1 MAAPRM
7 LVEPVLNEAITFG
20 TRATWLAFAA
30 VPRSTMDVMPDPP
43 GVIIAQFSR
52 GSMAIDGLGPVLTGR
67 VFEPEIVEQLLGMF
81 GLEPPMVHTRLGG
94 FVDRSKTVAI
104 FEDEYAT
111 TARCV
116 SEFTPMANGAGDGEL
131 PVGFDGSA
139 TVETPCVCKF
149 TMDSE
154 LSALLTTAAT
164 CKISSTP
171 MLVGEFP
178 TGTLLD
184 TELVSTFSKLT
195 LPEPWLRT
203 AAIPSEVSKATATGC
218 VPTVMGALAEVGTSA
233 AEGEIA
239 TLTKAVDGE
248 PLGTSEF

>member
-1 MAAPRM
+1 M
-7 LVEPVLNEAITFG
+7 E
-20 TRATWLAFAA
+20 
-30 VPRSTMDVMPDPP
+30 VMPEPP
-43 GVIIAQFSR
+43 GVIIAQFSC

-81 GLEPPMVHTRLGG
+81 GLEPPIVHTKLGG
-94 FVDRSKTVAI
+94 FVERSKTVAI
-104 FEDEYAT
+104 FDDAYAI

-116 SEFTPMANGAGDGEL
+116 SEFTPIANGEGEGEL

-139 TVETPCVCKF
+139 TGGDTVPFCRF
-149 TMDSE
+149 TIDRE
-154 LSALLTTAAT
+154 LSALFTTAAM

-178 TGTLLD
+178 TGKVPD
-184 TELVSTFSKLT
+184 TELLSTFSKLT
-195 LPEPWLRT
+195 APAPPEPWSRT
-203 AAIPSEVSKATATGC
+203 AAIPSEVSNATATGC
-218 VPTVMGALAEVGTSA
+218 VPTGMGWLARLGISA

-239 TLTKAVDGE
+239 TLTKAVEGE